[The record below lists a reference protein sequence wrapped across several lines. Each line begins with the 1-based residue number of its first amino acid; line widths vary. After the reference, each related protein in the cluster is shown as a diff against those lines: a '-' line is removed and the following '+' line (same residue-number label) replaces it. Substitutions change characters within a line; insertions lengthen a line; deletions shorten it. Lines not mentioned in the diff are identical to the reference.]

1 MVSES
6 TILQCGMCHR
16 QHDGQGEVLPFQYS
30 FKVPQIVAC
39 GRADCADCVSANL
52 ERERARKRRKN
63 EECRMKNQR
72 DAGRIDRHES
82 KQVCR
87 SARNQRDA
95 GPNFNQP
102 KAEVRLPYKD
112 SETEAKD
119 GESRIEDGRAAAL
132 ARDNGGQAGP
142 SLSQEEFV
150 ASGKADSANDRLL
163 EFFEHLISSGQ
174 VGRWQSRK
182 LLKEICK
189 NDYINNRIDNLRPHF
204 AEKGLKIVNGE
215 VSPAEG
221 LPKSS
226 HYRLL
231 LMSDGEFGDF
241 QRSGKVPLT

>member
-1 MVSES
+1 MTSTES
-6 TILQCGMCHR
+6 ILQCGMCHR
-16 QHDGQGEVLPFQYS
+16 QHDGAGEVLPFQYS

-39 GRADCADCVSANL
+39 GRADCGDVVATMLEKELARRADRAARLKNHTPAARRSA
-52 ERERARKRRKN
+52 
-63 EECRMKNQR
+63 R
-72 DAGRIDRHES
+72 DERHES
-82 KQVCR
+82 KQECR
-87 SARNQRDA
+87 RAAAAANV
-95 GPNFNQP
+95 NVN
-102 KAEVRLPYKD
+102 VRLPYADD
-112 SETEAKD
+112 SNEEAERRPRNGMQNEECEAVPEAHD
-119 GESRIEDGRAAAL
+119 
-132 ARDNGGQAGP
+132 GGQAGP
-142 SLSQEEFV
+142 SLTQNEFV

-163 EFFEHLISSGQ
+163 EFFEHLIASGQ

-231 LMSDGEFGDF
+231 LMSDGEFGEF
-241 QRSGKVPLT
+241 QRSGKVPLS